1 MTEIFT
7 LENKIKQII
16 DELKGLCQTNGL
28 SNQASEEV
36 VITSVFLYKFLNDK
50 FMANLKEFA
59 EEMHWDVNTYRK
71 IETGCS
77 LLTSDKAQMLYDKYE
92 IDITYL
98 LTGNKPDFDNHL
110 RQLWLTA
117 SRVEK
122 KLILARLISY
132 VEEML

>member
-1 MTEIFT
+1 
-7 LENKIKQII
+7 
-16 DELKGLCQTNGL
+16 
-28 SNQASEEV
+28 
-36 VITSVFLYKFLNDK
+36 
-50 FMANLKEFA
+50 
-59 EEMHWDVNTYRK
+59 
-71 IETGCS
+71 
-77 LLTSDKAQMLYDKYE
+77 MLYDKYE